1 MKELLFTCDGA
12 GALAKNTTN
21 YLDEGLITA
30 NIQLPAKT
38 LEHLKE
44 LQPNK
49 PILGRCEKKIR
60 KFPKFSNRVVDRL
73 VQPLG

>member
-49 PILGRCEKKIR
+49 PILGRCEKKN
-60 KFPKFSNRVVDRL
+60 P
-73 VQPLG
+73 